1 MKEKELFERLLL
13 SNLMS
18 KNSSLLFTVEQWE
31 LVRRLKSSGIT
42 KEQICQAFDDLDK
55 MENDLTKYT
64 NMKLLNESNTIN
76 TNLNSSSSSSSSIG
90 FNLNNNNN
98 EINSTATS
106 TQIVNAY
113 FATMINSSDENKEL
127 EDFKKYINTEINI
140 FFLKYIIKSNYLF
153 TKRKGDAANQNE
165 ISCCVHKYDL
175 KQSQISRMA
184 GVNQAYVSKFLRGE
198 FYEMSENAKILIF
211 KWYLRFLKN
220 PTIFLHAFNVALN
233 PNTVNLEISQKY
245 NNFTLPTNSFLNV
258 TNTSYDVTKR
268 ATFRFKPEHLEVS
281 FISIKNY
288 NKKT

>member
-1 MKEKELFERLLL
+1 
-13 SNLMS
+13 
-18 KNSSLLFTVEQWE
+18 
-31 LVRRLKSSGIT
+31 
-42 KEQICQAFDDLDK
+42 
-55 MENDLTKYT
+55 
-64 NMKLLNESNTIN
+64 
-76 TNLNSSSSSSSSIG
+76 
-90 FNLNNNNN
+90 
-98 EINSTATS
+98 
-106 TQIVNAY
+106 
-113 FATMINSSDENKEL
+113 
-127 EDFKKYINTEINI
+127 
-140 FFLKYIIKSNYLF
+140 LF
-153 TKRKGDAANQNE
+153 TKRKGDAANQSE

-281 FISIKNY
+281 FTSIKN
-288 NKKT
+288 